1 MQKETWRMRFNRIS
15 SLLIIV
21 LFTAVFAQAQ
31 VDPPQRG
38 NRGQRP
44 EQQQQQ
50 PQTTAPAAAGQQ
62 RPIPEEKSSVTHH
75 GLRIG
80 GQQINY
86 TATAATYNIKAD
98 DGTPKATFFFVSYT
112 KDDADTSK
120 QIGRAHV

>member
-1 MQKETWRMRFNRIS
+1 MRFNRIS

-44 EQQQQQ
+44 EQQQQQQ

-98 DGTPKATFFFVSYT
+98 DTKSYLLFCVVY
-112 KDDADTSK
+112 K
-120 QIGRAHV
+120 R